1 MRFYFLAVLG
11 LILVGCQQESDK
23 TPMNQA
29 SGAASTSLEP
39 MAAANHGNLANCE
52 HKVFL
57 FADAFN
63 EETKALR
70 LPLGISG
77 ATIREGVDSRRQSKA
92 AVISQNVQIN
102 WFPTPDNTDIGS
114 VLVSQNIQAS
124 QQEFAAAH
132 ILLVIDSKMAQTEME
147 QFSAILV
154 ERLRRLKEIR
164 RLYEPTD
171 PPSKIDFEFGGYRWT
186 LVMDNQQI
194 FYLREEL

>member
-39 MAAANHGNLANCE
+39 MAAANHGNLANFE

-77 ATIREGVDSRRQSKA
+77 ATIRDEVDSGRQSKA